1 VGYEAEE
8 DWLPR
13 VVRNASLLFPHLP
26 LDRSARNSLLEF
38 SMRICLA
45 AALVLLPSSVWAGES
60 VNCVGQSL
68 AYLGNVTEPLSQT
81 TRSYAQG
88 AVRILILSAAE
99 PACCGSAVAVLL
111 PDPLDGTRICRL
123 LFPAGGQGWG
133 GLEFGPGPATYDATS
148 GLSVPMTA
156 SVWDGEEFRPEPLTV
171 VVDQGAGRVH
181 AH

>member
-1 VGYEAEE
+1 
-8 DWLPR
+8 
-13 VVRNASLLFPHLP
+13 
-26 LDRSARNSLLEF
+26 
-38 SMRICLA
+38 MRMYLA
-45 AALVLLPSSVWAGES
+45 AALLLLPASISADES

-68 AYLGNVTEPLSQT
+68 AYLGNVTEPLDQT

-123 LFPAGGQGWG
+123 LLPSGGQGWAR
-133 GLEFGPGPATYDATS
+133 LEFGPKPARYDSVS

-156 SVWDGEEFRPEPLTV
+156 SIWDGEEFRPEPITV
-171 VVDQGAGRVH
+171 VVHQGAGKVF